1 MNSDKWNA
9 RSAGVFLLTAIVAGI
24 LSAVFLGGILES
36 QDILAQISANEN
48 QVIIG
53 VLFYFIMAVACA
65 SIAISMYP
73 ILKKHNE
80 ALALGAVGFRIIES
94 IIWMVGV
101 INLLLLVTLSQEFVQ
116 EGSPNDPYFQTL
128 SKLLLAGADMA
139 GALVLGGFA
148 FGLGALM
155 YNYLFYQSKLIP
167 RWLSVWG
174 LIAAIL
180 VLTLNL
186 FDMFG
191 VLSEI
196 TPLLNLPTFVG
207 EIVLA
212 VWLIV
217 KGFNSSAIASK
228 SVKNT
233 T

>member
-1 MNSDKWNA
+1 MNSDKINA
-9 RSAGVFLLTAIVAGI
+9 RIAGVLFITAIVGGI
-24 LSAVFLGGILES
+24 LSGVFIGGILEAP
-36 QDILAQISANEN
+36 DVLAQVSANEN

-53 VLFYFIMAVACA
+53 AFFYFIMAVACA
-65 SIAISMYP
+65 SIAIPMYP

-80 ALALGAVGFRIIES
+80 ALALGAVGFRIIEGV
-94 IIWMVGV
+94 IWMIGV
-101 INLLLLVTLSQEFVQ
+101 ISLLLLVTLSQEFVQ
-116 EGSPNDPYFQTL
+116 AGSPNDPYFQTL
-128 SKLLLAGADMA
+128 GKLLLAGADMA

-155 YNYLFYQSKLIP
+155 YNYVFYQSKLVP

-174 LIAAIL
+174 LIAATL

-191 VLSEI
+191 VFSEI
-196 TPLLNLPTFVG
+196 TILLNLPTFVG

-217 KGFNSSAIASK
+217 KGFNSSG
-228 SVKNT
+228 V
-233 T
+233 